1 MIIAERQFD
10 SRSRSGRVV
19 ALFIGPIAAA
29 LLVASPLAGASQ
41 AWAATTVST
50 SMTFTE
56 SIGSVTSSDCTVF
69 PGGLCGTGNVVPY
82 GHATETIVFGACGSR
97 CDLRTVSVAT
107 GSISIHEFASNFTC
121 PGACG
126 SPGFPAAFPGEL
138 MLTDVI
144 VGGTGIFGGATGNL
158 SGTVTGTGPE
168 SQIKLSG
175 TITTG

>member
-1 MIIAERQFD
+1 MLRDRPRPAKR
-10 SRSRSGRVV
+10 
-19 ALFIGPIAAA
+19 
-29 LLVASPLAGASQ
+29 
-41 AWAATTVST
+41 
-50 SMTFTE
+50 
-56 SIGSVTSSDCTVF
+56 
-69 PGGLCGTGNVVPY
+69 GTANVVPY
-82 GHATETIVFGACGSR
+82 GHATETIVFGACGVVNGSR

-144 VGGTGIFGGATGNL
+144 AGGTGTFTGATGNL

>member
-1 MIIAERQFD
+1 MIIAERQLK
-10 SRSRSGRVV
+10 SRSRSGRVI

-29 LLVASPLAGASQ
+29 LFVASPLGASQ

-56 SIGSVTSSDCTVF
+56 SIGSVNSSDCLVF
-69 PGGLCGTGNVVPY
+69 PGGRCGTGNVVPY

-97 CDLRTVSVAT
+97 CDLRTVTVAT
-107 GSISIHEFASNFTC
+107 GSISIQEVASNFTC

-138 MLTDVI
+138 ILTDVI
-144 VGGTGIFGGATGNL
+144 VGGTGNFSGARGNL
-158 SGTVTGTGPE
+158 TGTVTGTGPE